1 MYTDFKGNLI
11 RELFS
16 INSLK
21 FLRNDNFSKIKND
34 YKIRIF
40 EDDYT
45 SKKMEGQ
52 YSL

>member
-1 MYTDFKGNLI
+1 MTIQLSEKN
-11 RELFS
+11 
-16 INSLK
+16 K
-21 FLRNDNFSKIKND
+21 MHDNFSKIKND